1 MRKSVHL
8 VGLSHE
14 YVSRCTVQRM
24 QRKLLNL
31 QLVEFTA
38 VILNIECETPTCY
51 INTSSH
57 QFNIYELI
65 NITQHSL
72 M

>member
-1 MRKSVHL
+1 MRKSVRL

-14 YVSRCTVQRM
+14 YVLRCTVQRM

-38 VILNIECETPTCY
+38 LILNTGCETPTCY

-57 QFNIYELI
+57 QINISELI
-65 NITQHSL
+65 NITRYSL